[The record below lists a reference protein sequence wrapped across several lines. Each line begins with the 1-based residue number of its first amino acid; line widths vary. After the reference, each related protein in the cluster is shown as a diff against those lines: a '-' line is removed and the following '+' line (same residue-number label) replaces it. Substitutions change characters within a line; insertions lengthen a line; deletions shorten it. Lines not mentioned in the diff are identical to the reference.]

1 MKQYFIMKHDPENF
15 NRVMRISTPNTDYRV
30 IEKRANYILDPWAE
44 IGNSEEDEDL
54 MNAEVG
60 KWIERKR
67 N

>member
-1 MKQYFIMKHDPENF
+1 
-15 NRVMRISTPNTDYRV
+15 MRISTPNTDYRV

-44 IGNSEEDEDL
+44 IGNAEDDEDL